1 MNQPQSVT
9 RFIIQVDRPGQRLD
23 MSTIRELL
31 EGTGIELDGSYGPVL
46 IDPKLGRGRSAHH
59 VPPEARSK
67 AEQIPGIRFFSD
79 TRQQPLSR

>member
-1 MNQPQSVT
+1 
-9 RFIIQVDRPGQRLD
+9 

-31 EGTGIELDGSYGPVL
+31 EGTGIELDGGYGPVL
-46 IDPKLGRGRSAHH
+46 IDPKLGRYVVRGTAT
-59 VPPEARSK
+59 PEARSK

>member
-1 MNQPQSVT
+1 MNQPPSVT

-31 EGTGIELDGSYGPVL
+31 EGTGIELDGGYGPVL
-46 IDPKLGRGRSAHH
+46 IDPKLGRYVVRGTAT
-59 VPPEARSK
+59 PEARSK